1 MTQITKYNKAIIA
14 IAGAIAL
21 AIAENVSDAKWA
33 SVALSFATALGVYA
47 VKNKQAS

>member
-1 MTQITKYNKAIIA
+1 MTQVTQYNKFIVA

-33 SVALSFATALGVYA
+33 SIALAFATSLGVYA
-47 VKNKQAS
+47 VKNKEA